1 MNYDY
6 VKCELN
12 KYVDQLSAPAHL
24 AGWVRGAGGRVTIL
38 FALVTDH
45 RMTDGRDKVV

>member
-24 AGWVRGAGGRVTIL
+24 AGWVRGAGGRVT
-38 FALVTDH
+38 LVTDH